1 MAKHGLWM
9 PMYWA
14 DYLAD
19 TQHFSTFQHG
29 AYMLLIAAYWC
40 RGGPIPA
47 DEASVARMCRT
58 TKDKLARYG
67 FPVLAMFTCKD
78 GLLHH
83 QRIDSEILRSSERLA
98 SAKANGRA
106 GGLAKSYLTTTT
118 TTKEDSKKVISGN
131 FGGKKGGL
139 EMTPENRLSLFH
151 NWLAPLLGP
160 LGWKIIASAMNPQ
173 DENFQE
179 ALNFCKTTAIAN
191 GKGWPHQWPK

>member
-9 PMYWA
+9 PIYWA

-29 AYMLLIAAYWC
+29 AYLLLIGAYWC

-67 FPVLAMFTCKD
+67 NPVLAMFTCKD

-83 QRIDSEILRSSERLA
+83 QRIDSEILKSSERLA

-106 GGLAKSYLTTTT
+106 GGLAKAYLTTTT
-118 TTKEDSKKVISGN
+118 TTKEESKILSISD
-131 FGGKKGGL
+131 FGGKKVGGRS
-139 EMTPENRLSLFH
+139 PEWNLSKFQKK
-151 NWLAPLLGP
+151 LAEEWGV
-160 LGWKIIASAMNPQ
+160 GWEIVGIAAKP
-173 DENFQE
+173 EHPGYAE
-179 ALNFCKTTAIAN
+179 AVGVCRAVASKN
-191 GKGWPHQWPK
+191 GKGWPHIWPK